1 MPYLIVRAQTSRRM
15 LTATA
20 FVLASLFMAPA
31 VAFDPAELDRLL
43 KTKHC
48 NGCNLEGVDLRGKAL
63 QGAELRWVMLDRADL
78 RGANLK
84 GADLTGASLQG
95 ARLERANLQG
105 ARLEG
110 ARLLGVDLSEVKLIG
125 ADLRWA
131 DLRHLDVD
139 VDFEFVE
146 LIGVQLEGA
155 RFKDGVRCGGF
166 PPKGGWGCVI
176 K

>member
-1 MPYLIVRAQTSRRM
+1 MPYLIVRAQTLRRM
-15 LTATA
+15 LTTTA
-20 FVLASLFMAPA
+20 LVFASLLTAPA
-31 VAFDPAELDRLL
+31 VAFEQAELDRLL

-48 NGCNLEGVDLRGKAL
+48 NGCNLEGADLRGKAL

-95 ARLERANLQG
+95 ARLDRANLQG
-105 ARLEG
+105 VRLEG

-139 VDFEFVE
+139 VAFEFVE

>member
-1 MPYLIVRAQTSRRM
+1 MQQVTHWI
-15 LTATA
+15 ATIST
-20 FVLASLFMAPA
+20 FVVLSFCAPA
-31 VAFDPAELDRLL
+31 ATLGFDQADLKSLLD
-43 KTKHC
+43 TKIC
-48 NGCNLEGVDLRGKAL
+48 NGCDL
-63 QGAELRWVMLDRADL
+63 QGADLRNKALEGAQLKWSNLNDADL
-78 RGANLK
+78 QGVKLN
-84 GADLTGASLQG
+84 GGDLTGAT
-95 ARLERANLQG
+95 LERARLANANFQG
-105 ARLEG
+105 AKLQG

-139 VDFEFVE
+139 LAFEFVE